1 MSTTMLLRHA
11 ARSLRR
17 TPVFTVAATLTLVIG
32 IASTI
37 ATFAVVNGVLLK
49 PLPYGEPDRL
59 VGAWHNLPP
68 LNLTHI
74 EQTTTTYYTYQR
86 LSKSIEGIAV
96 YQTSAVN
103 VSDPTGAAAPQR
115 VTSAWVS
122 ASLVPVMKVRPLMGR
137 AFLDA
142 EDIPNGPNV
151 VLISEA
157 MWRNQFAAS
166 PDILTR
172 TIEINGLSRQ
182 IIGVMPE
189 QFRFPE
195 SGTQIWLPLALDP
208 NAQFTG
214 GFSYS
219 SVARLKPGVSAA
231 DAQREFASLLPRMA
245 ELYPNFAPGITT
257 QQLLDQAKPA
267 PLIVPLREDLTGEIA
282 RTLWIVAGAAGL
294 VLIVACANVM
304 NIILVRADGRQ
315 RELAVREAL
324 GAGRGRILAHFF
336 AESAVMTAVASAI
349 GVGLAWVAVRLL
361 VGLGPAQIPRLA
373 EVRIDP
379 VTVVFALG
387 IAALVTVAIAIIPA
401 LRLGKQALSQS
412 LREGGRGGIG
422 QAQHRVRGA
431 LVVAQIAVALVV
443 LAGSGLLLRTF
454 QQLNAVRPGW
464 NPENVASAWV
474 SLPRAKYPTDSSVHR
489 FYANLEAKLAELPGV
504 TGVGLASRIPLHANG
519 RNQNPLYPE
528 GDPSYEKT
536 VPPLQLYSTATT
548 GYFSAMG
555 MPLIA
560 GRFFDRLD
568 LQRDGEAVIS
578 RATAER
584 FWGDSTGRAAVGK
597 RFRVL
602 PTGPAIAVVGV
613 VGDARDTS
621 LAAAGTR
628 AVYLPQVPG
637 GDRIM
642 EQLQRRMALVV
653 KTSGDPAALT
663 GALRQAVRDLDP
675 TLPLY
680 DVRPMPAVFRASMA
694 QLTFTITM
702 LGAAAVV
709 TLLLGAIGLYGVLAY
724 IVTLRTRELG
734 VRIAL
739 GAQPGAVAAMMTR
752 QGMVLAAIGIGVG
765 VAAFLG
771 VARFLGAFLYGV
783 APVDPLTI
791 AGASL
796 LLVVIALFASWIPAR
811 RAARVDPM
819 EALRAD

>member
-1 MSTTMLLRHA
+1 MTAPVLLRHA

-17 TPVFTVAATLTLVIG
+17 TPVFTVAAILTLVIG
-32 IASTI
+32 IAATI

-68 LNLTHI
+68 LNLTHV
-74 EQTTTTYYTYQR
+74 EQTPTTYYTYQR

-115 VTSAWVS
+115 VTSAWVT
-122 ASLVPVMKVRPLMGR
+122 ATLVPVMKVRPLMGR

-142 EDIPNGPNV
+142 EDVPNGPNV
-151 VLISEA
+151 VLISED
-157 MWRNQFAAS
+157 MWRNQFTAA
-166 PDILTR
+166 PDILSR

-189 QFRFPE
+189 QFRFPQA
-195 SGTQIWLPLALDP
+195 GTQIWLPLAMDP
-208 NAQFTG
+208 NEQFSG

-219 SVARLKPGVSAA
+219 GVARLKPGVTAA

-245 ELYPNFAPGITT
+245 ELYPNFAPGMTT

-267 PLIVPLREDLTGEIA
+267 PLIVPLREDLTGDIA

-304 NIILVRADGRQ
+304 NLILVRADGRQ

-324 GAGRGRILAHFF
+324 GAGRSRILAQFV

-349 GVGLAWVAVRLL
+349 GVGLAWAAVRLL
-361 VGLGPAQIPRLA
+361 VGLGPAQIPRLS
-373 EVRIDP
+373 EVRVDV
-379 VTVVFALG
+379 VTVAFTLG
-387 IAALVTVAIAIIPA
+387 IAVLVTVACATVPA

-422 QAQHRVRGA
+422 LTQHRVRGA

-464 NPENVASAWV
+464 NPEHVASAWV
-474 SLPRAKYPTDSSVHR
+474 SLPLAKYPTDSSVHR
-489 FYANLEAKLAELPGV
+489 FYANLEVRLADLPGV
-504 TGVGLASRIPLHANG
+504 NGVGLTSRLPLHASG
-519 RNQNPLYPE
+519 RNQSPLYPE
-528 GDPSYEKT
+528 GDPSYANT
-536 VPPLQLYSTATT
+536 VPPLQLYSTATG
-548 GYFSAMG
+548 GYFSTMG
-555 MPLIA
+555 IPLIA

-578 RATAER
+578 RAVAEQ
-584 FWGDSTGRAAVGK
+584 FWGDSTGRAALGK

-602 PTGPAIAVVGV
+602 PTGTLRTVVGV

-621 LAAAGTR
+621 LAAGGTR

-637 GDRIM
+637 EDKIF
-642 EQLQRRMALVV
+642 EQIQRRMAVTV
-653 KTSGDPAALT
+653 KTSSDPAAFT

-694 QLTFTITM
+694 QLTFTIMM
-702 LGAAAVV
+702 LCAAALV

-739 GAQPGAVAAMMTR
+739 GAQPSAVAAMMTK
-752 QGMVLAAIGIGVG
+752 QGMVLAAIGTGLGV
-765 VAAFLG
+765 VAFVG
-771 VARFLGAFLYGV
+771 VARFLRTFLFGV
-783 APVDPLTI
+783 APTDPMTI
-791 AGASL
+791 ASASL
-796 LLVVIALFASWIPAR
+796 LLIAIAVLASWIPAR
-811 RAARVDPM
+811 RASRVDPM